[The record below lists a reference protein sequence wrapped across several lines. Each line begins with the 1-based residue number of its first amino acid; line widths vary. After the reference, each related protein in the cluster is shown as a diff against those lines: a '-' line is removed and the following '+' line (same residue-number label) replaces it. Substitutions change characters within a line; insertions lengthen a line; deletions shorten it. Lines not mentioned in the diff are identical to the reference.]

1 MEEKKIKNETELP
14 IEWLMIQA
22 KKMVSL
28 IERYQEATTE
38 EKKNF
43 LRKKI
48 EKEISLQK
56 ALLGKQ
62 EDLKKELGIIDA
74 DGDQRIKNL
83 VDLQELKEQAP
94 IIEC

>member
-1 MEEKKIKNETELP
+1 MEEKKIKIETELP
-14 IEWLMIQA
+14 IEWLIVQS

-48 EKEISLQK
+48 EDNISLQCK
-56 ALLGKQ
+56 IFSEKR
-62 EDLKKELGIIDA
+62 KEGIIDA
-74 DGDQRIKNL
+74 DGEQHKKNMA
-83 VDLQELKEQAP
+83 DFQELKNQAP
-94 IIEC
+94 IIVCK